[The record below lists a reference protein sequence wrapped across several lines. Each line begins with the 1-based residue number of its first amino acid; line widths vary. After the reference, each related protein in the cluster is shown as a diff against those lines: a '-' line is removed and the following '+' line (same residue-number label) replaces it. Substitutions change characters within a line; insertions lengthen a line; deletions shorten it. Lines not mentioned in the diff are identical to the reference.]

1 MNFAILGE
9 GSVIHETGEIILA
22 LKLCPPVSLLLWCE
36 VGLHIDDLNVSL
48 VGLKL
53 LYIDLHAQH
62 NTCGLDSATLP
73 M

>member
-9 GSVIHETGEIILA
+9 GSVIHKAGEIILV
-22 LKLCPPVSLLLWCE
+22 LKLCPSVSLLLWCE
-36 VGLHIDDLNVSL
+36 VGLHIDNLNVSL
-48 VGLKL
+48 VSVKL
-53 LYIDLHAQH
+53 LNINLHTHH